1 MTHETKERVTFMAA
15 SLFDLAEMTESDL
28 PSVVEV
34 VGIDAIR
41 DLMETDHLRYECSYD
56 RMAEEI
62 CNYIDWDPMLV
73 MTGWTDE
80 DLSRIGQLVAD
91 LVEGESPADDDA
103 AESLVAILTWEG
115 LGLRATMGRSQR
127 ESRAV
132 ETQSSK

>member
-1 MTHETKERVTFMAA
+1 MKTETKEKVAFMAA

-28 PSVVEV
+28 PSVIEV

-41 DLMETDHLRYECSYD
+41 DLMEMDHLRYKCSYD

-80 DLSRIGQLVAD
+80 DLFRIGQLVAD

-103 AESLVAILTWEG
+103 AESLAAVLSWEG
-115 LGLRATMGRSQR
+115 LGSWIACNDGEEPT
-127 ESRAV
+127 
-132 ETQSSK
+132 

>member
-1 MTHETKERVTFMAA
+1 MKTETKEKVAFMAA

-28 PSVVEV
+28 PSVIEV

-41 DLMETDHLRYECSYD
+41 DLLEMDHLRYECSCD

-80 DLSRIGQLVAD
+80 ELSRIGLQIAD
-91 LVEGESPADDDA
+91 LIEDVNPHDDDA
-103 AESLVAILTWEG
+103 AEILADVLCWGGIWEWIECND
-115 LGLRATMGRSQR
+115 R
-127 ESRAV
+127 EEPTCGSGG
-132 ETQSSK
+132 

>member
-1 MTHETKERVTFMAA
+1 MTNKTKERVTFMAA

-28 PSVVEV
+28 QSVVEV
-34 VGIDAIR
+34 VGIDAIQE
-41 DLMETDHLRYECSYD
+41 LMEMDYLRYKCSYD

-80 DLSRIGQLVAD
+80 DLFRIGQLVAD

-115 LGLRATMGRSQR
+115 LGAWIACNDGEEPT
-127 ESRAV
+127 
-132 ETQSSK
+132 

>member
-1 MTHETKERVTFMAA
+1 MTNKTKERVTFMAA

-28 PSVVEV
+28 QSVDEV
-34 VGIDAIR
+34 VGIDAIQE
-41 DLMETDHLRYECSYD
+41 LMEMDYLRYKCSYD

-115 LGLRATMGRSQR
+115 LGAWIACNDGEEPT
-127 ESRAV
+127 
-132 ETQSSK
+132 

>member
-1 MTHETKERVTFMAA
+1 MTNKTKERVTFMAA

-28 PSVVEV
+28 QSVIEV
-34 VGIDAIR
+34 VGIDAIQE
-41 DLMETDHLRYECSYD
+41 LMEMDYLRCECSYD

-80 DLSRIGQLVAD
+80 NLSRIGQLVAD

-115 LGLRATMGRSQR
+115 LGAWIACNDGEEPT
-127 ESRAV
+127 
-132 ETQSSK
+132 

>member
-1 MTHETKERVTFMAA
+1 MMKTETKERISFMAA

-28 PSVVEV
+28 QCVIEV
-34 VGIDAIR
+34 VGTDAIQN
-41 DLMETDHLRYECSYD
+41 LMTMDHLRYACSYD

-80 DLSRIGQLVAD
+80 DLSRIGHLIAD

-103 AESLVAILTWEG
+103 AESLAAVLTWEG
-115 LGLRATMGRSQR
+115 LGAWIACNDGEEPT
-127 ESRAV
+127 
-132 ETQSSK
+132 

>member
-41 DLMETDHLRYECSYD
+41 DLMEMDHLRYKCSYD

-62 CNYIDWDPMLV
+62 CSYIDWDPMLV
-73 MTGWTDE
+73 MTGWTE
-80 DLSRIGQLVAD
+80 EELSRIGLQIAD
-91 LVEGESPADDDA
+91 LIEAVNPHDDDA
-103 AESLVAILTWEG
+103 AEILADVLCWGGIWEWIECND
-115 LGLRATMGRSQR
+115 R
-127 ESRAV
+127 EEPTCGSGG
-132 ETQSSK
+132 